1 MSNDTTIL
9 IIDDD
14 PDIIEVAKL
23 VMEDEGYRV
32 ITDNKGI
39 YFDDPGAELPNL
51 VLLDLLIEGNNGE
64 KIAEKIKSTPRTSRV
79 PVIIVSAH
87 TPTEVR
93 AVVQKT
99 QADGFIT
106 KPFDI
111 DRLIEVVQQH
121 L

>member
-1 MSNDTTIL
+1 MSNTTIL
-9 IIDDD
+9 VIDDD

-23 VMEDEGYRV
+23 VLEDEGYRV
-32 ITDNKGI
+32 LTDNKGT
-39 YFDDPGAELPNL
+39 YFDNPNAELPNL
-51 VLLDLLIEGNNGE
+51 VLLDLLIEGSNGE
-64 KIAEKIKSTPRTSRV
+64 KIAEKVKSSARTAHL